1 MSMCE
6 IINRDR
12 SICIYITDG
21 TIVVF
26 SGGVGRRNAG
36 NGEDFEIGYGRIFMH
51 RQQRHPTHGQQ
62 TDQSV
67 GRL

>member
-1 MSMCE
+1 MCE

-12 SICIYITDG
+12 SICIYITNG
-21 TIVVF
+21 PRSVVF

-36 NGEDFEIGYGRIFMH
+36 NGEDFATGYGSIFMH
-51 RQQRHPTHGQQ
+51 RQQRHTTYGQQ
-62 TDQSV
+62 ADQSV